1 MRHLDRLVS
10 WIVLVPRDVMS
21 WLDAMATMP
30 IMKQNE
36 VQEIIIT
43 RDNDEGAY
51 SDKWLSTAAYK
62 IEESKYKSTLSYTH
76 KCSYEVNCISRF
88 KIALHNMYI
97 NYNSFLSSIL
107 F

>member
-1 MRHLDRLVS
+1 
-10 WIVLVPRDVMS
+10 MS
-21 WLDAMATMP
+21 WLDAMAAMP

-62 IEESKYKSTLSYTH
+62 IEESKYVPH
-76 KCSYEVNCISRF
+76 V
-88 KIALHNMYI
+88 
-97 NYNSFLSSIL
+97 SFTEW
-107 F
+107 